1 MKMQNSDI
9 QEKDFE
15 RFNNNSSFVFLS
27 WVIDKEWSINY
38 ISKNIQQFGYS
49 QEDFLS
55 DDKKYIQII
64 YHEDRNRILME
75 IEANKDKCNVECFNQ
90 KYRLV
95 SSNGDIRW
103 VNVHTIVERDD
114 EDNAMN
120 FFSTIKD
127 VTKKRTLERQL
138 IDNEKRFQSIM
149 KQTIS
154 NVLSYPLNE
163 LHNMNILIQAV
174 KQTDDMVRITDS
186 EGVIFFAND
195 ALLRH
200 SGYTLEEMIGQT
212 PRMFK
217 SGEHDNPFYKKF
229 WQTIKNGKTYSGV
242 FINRK
247 KNGNF
252 YYEAETISPIKDE
265 ESNIQYFVATGKDIS
280 DRIALENQLHQQATT
295 DLLTGIYNR
304 QKFLE
309 EIETE
314 LDKLTRYN
322 SAFALI
328 MIDLDH
334 FKNVNDNYGHD
345 VGDKILKSICK
356 VIDSKIRR
364 TDIFARWGGEEFMI
378 IAPELRTKD
387 ELIALAEKIRV
398 GVESTFFDTVGRITI
413 SLGITLSKPEDTL
426 NEILKRVDDALY
438 NAKNN
443 GRNQI
448 HFI

>member
-1 MKMQNSDI
+1 M
-9 QEKDFE
+9 
-15 RFNNNSSFVFLS
+15 
-27 WVIDKEWSINY
+27 
-38 ISKNIQQFGYS
+38 
-49 QEDFLS
+49 
-55 DDKKYIQII
+55 
-64 YHEDRNRILME
+64 
-75 IEANKDKCNVECFNQ
+75 
-90 KYRLV
+90 
-95 SSNGDIRW
+95 
-103 VNVHTIVERDD
+103 
-114 EDNAMN
+114 
-120 FFSTIKD
+120 
-127 VTKKRTLERQL
+127 
-138 IDNEKRFQSIM
+138 
-149 KQTIS
+149 
-154 NVLSYPLNE
+154 
-163 LHNMNILIQAV
+163 
-174 KQTDDMVRITDS
+174 
-186 EGVIFFAND
+186 
-195 ALLRH
+195 
-200 SGYTLEEMIGQT
+200 
-212 PRMFK
+212 
-217 SGEHDNPFYKKF
+217 
-229 WQTIKNGKTYSGV
+229 
-242 FINRK
+242 
-247 KNGNF
+247 
-252 YYEAETISPIKDE
+252 
-265 ESNIQYFVATGKDIS
+265 
-280 DRIALENQLHQQATT
+280 ENQLHQQATT